1 MWLCATPSESP
12 LVNSPASRQ
21 QKELS
26 KARMAGS
33 ETPYLLV
40 LDRGAC
46 YRPSLSPLTQVVRW
60 FSRQL
65 QGLPRA
71 AEPRASL
78 GQALDTGRRRRCTRS
93 PAGRLFSDCYR
104 QGSFSVPPML
114 EQDMGLSSRASRV
127 SSRAFRASP
136 HRPLGLLTLYLCI
149 QILSLQIY
157 ILTYHVSLLH
167 GWRPACPACSATLHS
182 ATRLVDSS
190 ILMCGSHYRTMGT
203 ALALPANAEI
213 L

>member
-12 LVNSPASRQ
+12 LVNSPA
-21 QKELS
+21 
-26 KARMAGS
+26 RMAGL

-78 GQALDTGRRRRCTRS
+78 RPALDTGRRRRCTRS
-93 PAGRLFSDCYR
+93 PAAQLFSDCYR

-157 ILTYHVSLLH
+157 ILNLPCQSPPWLEAGVSGLLGH
-167 GWRPACPACSATLHS
+167 TTPC
-182 ATRLVDSS
+182 
-190 ILMCGSHYRTMGT
+190 Y
-203 ALALPANAEI
+203 
-213 L
+213 

>member
-78 GQALDTGRRRRCTRS
+78 RPALDTGRRRRCTRS
-93 PAGRLFSDCYR
+93 PAGQLFSDCYR

-114 EQDMGLSSRASRV
+114 EQDMGLSSRAFSSLSSRASRV

-157 ILTYHVSLLH
+157 ILNLPCQSPPWLEAGVSGLLGH
-167 GWRPACPACSATLHS
+167 TTPC
-182 ATRLVDSS
+182 
-190 ILMCGSHYRTMGT
+190 Y
-203 ALALPANAEI
+203 
-213 L
+213 